1 MADRNKGPKEAEKQL
16 TTIQEYF
23 YANVLFW
30 GFLLVLA
37 VLTYVLTGA
46 VWDDVMKQTMKFIF
60 LVFGGGF
67 TLVSV
72 LDLLYDKYVSTG
84 IEKNNS

>member
-1 MADRNKGPKEAEKQL
+1 MGDKNKGPKERSEEPSPFR
-16 TTIQEYF
+16 EYL

-30 GFLLVLA
+30 GFLVVLA
-37 VLTYVLTGA
+37 LLTYVFTGG

-60 LVFGGGF
+60 LVLGGGF

-72 LDLLYDKYVSTG
+72 LDLLYGRYVS
-84 IEKNNS
+84 K